1 MFLLSAFVVE
11 VDVVDV
17 VLGFGSG
24 GGGDRCHGGGGGRCM
39 LLYEVVLCG
48 ILLYIAENSCIKL
61 YVVLSC
67 C

>member
-24 GGGDRCHGGGGGRCM
+24 GGGDRCHGGGRCM